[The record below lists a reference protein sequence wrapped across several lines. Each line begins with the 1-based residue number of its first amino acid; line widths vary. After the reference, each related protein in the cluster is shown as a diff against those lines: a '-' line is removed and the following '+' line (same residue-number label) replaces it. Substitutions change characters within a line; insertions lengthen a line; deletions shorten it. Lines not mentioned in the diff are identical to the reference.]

1 MITTCACCGQEFET
15 KRPDQ
20 VLCSAECRLKRR
32 RERNRARS
40 AANSAHRRQLHEVG
54 RKLRK
59 EWRNP

>member
-1 MITTCACCGQEFET
+1 MITTCACCGQEFES
-15 KRPDQ
+15 KRADKM
-20 VLCSAECRLKRR
+20 LCSAECRLKRH

-40 AANSAHRRQLHEVG
+40 AANSAAGRQLNEIG